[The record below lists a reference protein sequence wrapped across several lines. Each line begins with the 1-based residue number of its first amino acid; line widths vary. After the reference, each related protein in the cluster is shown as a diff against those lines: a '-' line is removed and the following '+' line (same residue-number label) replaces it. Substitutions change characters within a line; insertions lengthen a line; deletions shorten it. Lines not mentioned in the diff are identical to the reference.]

1 MLEGQTAL
9 VTGSTRGIGWAIAQ
23 AMARA
28 GATVILHGHSDSA
41 LLQERLAS
49 LSTGTTQHYAVPF
62 DLSSA
67 TEIKEG
73 FRTIFE
79 RVQKLDILVNNA
91 GVLEAALMGMNS
103 DESIDRLFQINA
115 EAPMRCMQRAVRLME
130 RSGGGSIINIGSIM
144 GMQGMAGQVLYSATK
159 SSLVGLS
166 KAAAKELAP
175 KNIRVNVICP
185 GFIDT
190 DMAKTASPEKVQQF
204 LAGISMG
211 RMGKPEEVAAV
222 ALFLASSHASY
233 VTGQVIGVDGG
244 MVV

>member
-1 MLEGQTAL
+1 MLEGQIAL
-9 VTGSTRGIGWAIAQ
+9 VTVSTRGIGWAIAQ
-23 AMARA
+23 AMAHE
-28 GATVILHGHSDSA
+28 GATIVLHGHSDSA

-49 LSTGTTQHYAVPF
+49 LPVVSTPHQAVPF

-73 FRTIFE
+73 FRKIFE
-79 RVQKLDILVNNA
+79 RCQKLDILVNNA
-91 GVLEAALMGMNS
+91 GVLGAALIGMNS

-115 EAPMRCMQRAVRLME
+115 EAPVRCMQRAVRLME
-130 RSGGGSIINIGSIM
+130 RGGRGSIINIGSIM
-144 GMQGMAGQVLYSATK
+144 GLQGTAGQVLYSASK
-159 SSLVGLS
+159 SSLVGLT

-175 KNIRVNVICP
+175 KNIRVNLICP

-204 LAGISMG
+204 LSGISMG
-211 RMGKPEEVAAV
+211 RIGRPEEVASVAV
-222 ALFLASSHASY
+222 FLASSSASY

-244 MVV
+244 MIL